1 VSAVLRRVGGKFT
14 FGLRFASACH
24 KSSAAMSED
33 LMDYQ
38 ALVERAMKS
47 VVRDVLLRVA
57 EDGLPGEHH
66 LYITFR
72 TEHEGVEIADRLIAQ
87 YPDEMTIVL
96 QYQFWGLEIYDD
108 AFEITLSF
116 SGKNERLYIPFD
128 AVVGFADPSVNF
140 GLQFKVA
147 AEDDAGGGPADELQ
161 DMDPPEEF
169 PDRAPE
175 NADDD
180 TPAEDD
186 QDDGAQKTGE
196 VVALDAFRKK
206 KT

>member
-1 VSAVLRRVGGKFT
+1 
-14 FGLRFASACH
+14 
-24 KSSAAMSED
+24 MSED

-38 ALVERAMKS
+38 ALVERAMKG
-47 VVRDVLLRVA
+47 VVRDVLARVA

-66 LYITFR
+66 LYISFR
-72 TEHEGVEIADRLIAQ
+72 TEHEGVEIADRLVAQ

-96 QYQFWGLEIYDD
+96 QYQFWGLEISED

-140 GLQFKVA
+140 GLQFKA
-147 AEDDAGGGPADELQ
+147 ADGDDISIDPVEAQDAAPIEDTSDPEFEDDASDAGE
-161 DMDPPEEF
+161 
-169 PDRAPE
+169 PE
-175 NADDD
+175 NGD
-180 TPAEDD
+180 
-186 QDDGAQKTGE
+186 QKTGE

>member
-1 VSAVLRRVGGKFT
+1 
-14 FGLRFASACH
+14 
-24 KSSAAMSED
+24 MSED

-38 ALVERAMKS
+38 ALVERAMKG
-47 VVRDVLLRVA
+47 VVRDVLARVA

-72 TEHEGVEIADRLIAQ
+72 TEHEGVEIADRLVAQ

-96 QYQFWGLEIYDD
+96 QYQFWGLEISEDT
-108 AFEITLSF
+108 FEITLSF

-140 GLQFKVA
+140 GLQFKAAAGDELNTDPVDSQDA
-147 AEDDAGGGPADELQ
+147 APLEDMPDPDFEDETADGDDAEDGD
-161 DMDPPEEF
+161 
-169 PDRAPE
+169 
-175 NADDD
+175 
-180 TPAEDD
+180 
-186 QDDGAQKTGE
+186 QKTGE